1 MTKFGR
7 IIHRLSEVDSTNNY
21 ASNLLQRNLAE
32 NGTAIVADFQT
43 AGKGQRGNNWFAQRG
58 LNLTC
63 TFIYFPDNLSLKEQ
77 FLLNCWVAL
86 SVSDVLTSFNIPN
99 SIKWPNDI
107 YVGHKKIAGILI
119 ETASMSDSITSV
131 ILGVGINVNQ
141 GVHEEER
148 AVSMIHIKNESTDT
162 NELFFAL
169 CSALQLRETQL
180 SHSQEL
186 FEEFE
191 KRLLFINKRFQ
202 FEREHRVLEG
212 ILLGITPA
220 GLLRIQ
226 VEENE
231 IQVTNGEIKFLIP

>member
-7 IIHRLSEVDSTNNY
+7 IIHRLSDVDSTNNY

-43 AGKGQRGNNWFAQRG
+43 AGKGQRGNNWLAQRG

-63 TFIYFPDNLSLKEQ
+63 SFIYFPDNLSLNHQ

-86 SVSDVLTSFNIPN
+86 SVSDVLTSFKIPN

-107 YVGHKKIAGILI
+107 YVGQKKIAGILI
-119 ETASMSDSITSV
+119 ETSSMSENITSV
-131 ILGVGINVNQ
+131 IVGVGINVNQ
-141 GVHEEER
+141 VVHEEER
-148 AVSMIHIKNESTDT
+148 AVSMIHIKHESTDI
-162 NELFFAL
+162 NELFLAL
-169 CSALQLRETQL
+169 CSALQLRENQL
-180 SHSQEL
+180 LHSYGM
-186 FEEFE
+186 FEAFE
-191 KRLLFINKRFQ
+191 KRLLFINKPFQ
-202 FEREHRVLEG
+202 FERDHRVYEG
-212 ILLGITPA
+212 ILLGITPT

-231 IQVTNGEIKFLIP
+231 IRVANGEIKFLLP